1 MNKKIALSVTKPP
14 IIVNPINTG
23 LSCILYTKSFI
34 TPGLATSV
42 VANGKANSVQK
53 AALESSKKRLC
64 ILCITRIDFYVYS
77 MLVCFQGI

>member
-1 MNKKIALSVTKPP
+1 MKRKIAPSVTRPP
-14 IIVNPINTG
+14 ITVNPIKTG
-23 LSCILYTKSFI
+23 LSCILYTKSLS

-42 VANGKANSVQK
+42 VAKGRANSVQK

-77 MLVCFQGI
+77 MLRCFQGI